1 MWATAHKGETMTT
14 TFNNF
19 SSPLDLVSHDES
31 EFTDGQKMKVAY
43 DQKGQ
48 LHEVRTYKVTY
59 LITGTVEK
67 EIDLCAC
74 VADHN
79 KNNLDSTDE
88 VYYQMSEVEGEDY
101 GELSLESVETL
112 YVERTN

>member
-1 MWATAHKGETMTT
+1 MT
-14 TFNNF
+14 NYLLEYDVN
-19 SSPLDLVSHDES
+19 HDIS
-31 EFTDGQKMKVAY
+31 QFTDGEKMKIAY

-48 LHEVRTYKVTY
+48 LHEVQNYKVTY

-67 EIDLCAC
+67 EIQLCAC

-79 KNNLDSTDE
+79 KDILDRTDE
-88 VYYQMSEVEGEDY
+88 VYYQMNEVEGEDY

-112 YVERTN
+112 YVDRTA

>member
-1 MWATAHKGETMTT
+1 MWAIAHKGGTMTT
-14 TFNNF
+14 TFNSNY
-19 SSPLDLVSHDES
+19 SPLDFVSHDES
-31 EFTDGQKMKVAY
+31 EFTDGEKMKIAY

-48 LHEVRTYKVTY
+48 LHEVQTYKVTY

-101 GELSLESVETL
+101 GDLDLENVEVI
-112 YVERTN
+112 YVEKQ

>member
-1 MWATAHKGETMTT
+1 MWVATHKGETMT
-14 TFNNF
+14 NYSLEYDVN
-19 SSPLDLVSHDES
+19 HDIS
-31 EFTDGQKMKVAY
+31 QFTDGEKMKIAY

-48 LHEVRTYKVTY
+48 LHEVQTYKVIY

-67 EIDLCAC
+67 EIELCAC

-79 KNNLDSTDE
+79 KNDLDSTDE

-101 GELSLESVETL
+101 GELDLENVEVI
-112 YVERTN
+112 YVEKQ

>member
-1 MWATAHKGETMTT
+1 MT
-14 TFNNF
+14 NYSLEYDIN
-19 SSPLDLVSHDES
+19 HDIS
-31 EFTDGQKMKVAY
+31 QFTDGEKMKIAY

-101 GELSLESVETL
+101 GDLDLENVEVI
-112 YVERTN
+112 YVEKQ